1 MLIKADCLGILF
13 VYGEFLNVISF
24 NTVLKQLLS
33 KPFSSDLR
41 RKEEHFQPITV
52 NSHKCN
58 RLSEFFFRNDQIFY
72 IFYCHGNVFPDL
84 DDLFF
89 F

>member
-33 KPFSSDLR
+33 KPVPSGLR
-41 RKEEHFQPITV
+41 RKAEQ
-52 NSHKCN
+52 
-58 RLSEFFFRNDQIFY
+58 LSLHSVCFSEAEFPPAKIQ
-72 IFYCHGNVFPDL
+72 GK
-84 DDLFF
+84 
-89 F
+89 

>member
-33 KPFSSDLR
+33 KPQSAGTLECGAAQSWHILSGVCYLVR
-41 RKEEHFQPITV
+41 LMQGISYNVPILTY
-52 NSHKCN
+52 HIG
-58 RLSEFFFRNDQIFY
+58 F
-72 IFYCHGNVFPDL
+72 
-84 DDLFF
+84 
-89 F
+89 

>member
-41 RKEEHFQPITV
+41 RKAEQLTLHSGSFP
-52 NSHKCN
+52 KA
-58 RLSEFFFRNDQIFY
+58 EFPPAKIQ
-72 IFYCHGNVFPDL
+72 GK
-84 DDLFF
+84 
-89 F
+89 